1 MGMDYMTSWSSRG
14 PTYDGRTKPDIVA
27 PGYNIYSANGN
38 VGKDSCSTT
47 DMAGTSM
54 SAPIVAGNAALVRQY
69 FRDGYYP
76 CGAKGCG
83 ESITPSGSLVK
94 AVLVNGA
101 QKLRGV
107 QSVPGGSVRSISE
120 YDNTQNMGI
129 VKLNRSLSLQ
139 GENDI
144 NTYIVNN
151 KEIAVGETEFIDI
164 EINTNGRSVEE
175 ISVALVWYDPPTAAY
190 CSNCIRNNLDLK
202 VERTRGESVVSTF
215 HPNGLSRADIKN
227 TVERVRLNNVSH
239 GETYRIS
246 VRAANFDDAS
256 QKYSLALTGSF
267 ELAAVPIETS
277 DPTKSPTATPS
288 ALPTKSP
295 TPVPSAL
302 TTMTTSEIQTKEPT
316 TMPTVAHSSNPS
328 ASPTKSP
335 TATPSAVP
343 TTSPSGTPSG
353 SPTKLPTPMP
363 TVAHSSN
370 PSASPTKLPTPMPT
384 VAHSSNP
391 SVPILPEI
399 PETRTETTNP
409 EDQSGE
415 PSDDLPSRL
424 DFGTYTWT
432 KGGETRTEPNNP
444 EDQSGE
450 PSDDLPSQLDFGT
463 YNKDDKNNNKN
474 KAEEVEEVE
483 IKDEKNDKNN
493 NKDDKNKNK
502 EEKNKKDD
510 AVWTKEGD

>member
-1 MGMDYMTSWSSRG
+1 MGVDYMTSWSSRG
-14 PTYDGRTKPDIVA
+14 PTYDGRAKPDIVA

-83 ESITPSGSLVK
+83 ESIAPSGSLVK

-151 KEIAVGETEFIDI
+151 EEIAVGETDFIDI
-164 EINTNGRSVEE
+164 EINTNGRSVKE
-175 ISVALVWYDPPTAAY
+175 ISAALVWYDPPTAAY

-215 HPNGLSRADIKN
+215 HPNGLSRPDIKN

-267 ELAAVPIETS
+267 ELAEDPIETS

-295 TPVPSAL
+295 TPVP
-302 TTMTTSEIQTKEPT
+302 TS
-316 TMPTVAHSSNPS
+316 MPTVAHSSNPS
-328 ASPTKSP
+328 GSPTKSP
-335 TATPSAVP
+335 TS
-343 TTSPSGTPSG
+343 
-353 SPTKLPTPMP
+353 
-363 TVAHSSN
+363 VAHSSN
-370 PSASPTKLPTPMPT
+370 PSATQ
-384 VAHSSNP
+384 
-391 SVPILPEI
+391 
-399 PETRTETTNP
+399 PETRTEHANP

-415 PSDDLPSRL
+415 PS
-424 DFGTYTWT
+424 
-432 KGGETRTEPNNP
+432 EE
-444 EDQSGE
+444 
-450 PSDDLPSQLDFGT
+450 LPSQINFG
-463 YNKDDKNNNKN
+463 
-474 KAEEVEEVE
+474 AS
-483 IKDEKNDKNN
+483 
-493 NKDDKNKNK
+493 
-502 EEKNKKDD
+502 
-510 AVWTKEGD
+510 VWKKEGDR